1 MMQHPES
8 SGCDRTH
15 RLRIA
20 VAIATAGRPGL
31 LGRTLSWLRAQSYPA
46 VAIFVCAPS
55 VADVEGIPI
64 DQLEIEL
71 LVGVRG
77 SCVQRNAIIERVTD
91 FDIIAFFDDDFVP
104 RSDYLERMA
113 EIFLAH
119 PEVVVAT
126 GHVVA
131 DGANGPGYEFDQA
144 QAILQMDAARVE
156 SEPFIRDVYNGYGCN
171 MAVRTAVLQR
181 HAIFFDE
188 LLPLYGWLE
197 DVDLSRRLARHGRI
211 VGVTQMRGVHLGTKK
226 GKQPGKRLGYSQIAN
241 PVYLARK
248 GTLSWP
254 RALRQLLRNVAAN
267 LLGTLRPEP
276 YIDRRGRVAGNA
288 IAFRHL
294 LVGKLDPRRVLSVDP
309 SRS

>member
-1 MMQHPES
+1 MRQSEN
-8 SGCDRTH
+8 SGIDREP
-15 RLRIA
+15 RVRIA
-20 VAIATAGRPGL
+20 VAIATVGRPQL

-46 VAIFVCAPS
+46 VAIYVCAPS

-64 DQLEIEL
+64 NELEIEL
-71 LVGVRG
+71 LVGVHG

-91 FDIIAFFDDDFVP
+91 FDVIAFFDDDFVP

-113 EIFLAH
+113 EIFSAH

-131 DGANGPGYEFDQA
+131 DGANGPGYEFDQVE
-144 QAILQMDAARVE
+144 AILERDAATARAGPV
-156 SEPFIRDVYNGYGCN
+156 IREVYNGYGCN
-171 MAVRTAVLQR
+171 MAVRAAVLQR
-181 HAIFFDE
+181 HSIFFDE

-211 VGVTQMRGVHLGTKK
+211 VAAAQMRGVHLGTKK

-254 RALRQLLRNVAAN
+254 RALRQLVRNVAAN

-276 YIDRRGRVAGNA
+276 YIDRRGRAVGNA

-294 LVGKLDPRRVLSVDP
+294 LAGKLDPRRVLSVDP